1 MVTHMKTTI
10 DIADALYEQ
19 ARCVARERG
28 VTIRTLVEEGLRKEL
43 NAPPAAPRERMRDM
57 SFRGGGVLTPEFANA
72 TWDQMLAEIYGEKR
86 GG

>member
-43 NAPPAAPRERMRDM
+43 ESPPGPAPRKMRDF
-57 SFRGGGVLTPEFANA
+57 SVGGEGLSPEFQNA
-72 TWDQMLAEIYGEKR
+72 TWEQMRAEIYGEKR

>member
-19 ARCVARERG
+19 ARCAARERG

-43 NAPPAAPRERMRDM
+43 ESPPAPRRQMRDF
-57 SFRGGGVLTPEFANA
+57 SVGGEGLSPEFQNA
-72 TWDQMLAEIYGEKR
+72 TWEQMRAEIYGEKR

>member
-19 ARCVARERG
+19 ARCAARERG
-28 VTIRTLVEEGLRKEL
+28 VTIRTLVENGLRKEL
-43 NAPPAAPRERMRDM
+43 DPPPASRREMPDA
-57 SFRGGGVLTPEFANA
+57 SVGGTGLSPEFANA
-72 TWDQMLAEIYGEKR
+72 TWEQMRAEIYGEKR